1 MKKRSTRRVIT
12 LPLRPV
18 ISGSETVCSKK
29 RVAAYCR
36 VSTSSLEQQSSYQ
49 NQIRNYELAIKTNRD
64 YDFAGIYADEGKSG
78 TSLKRR
84 TEFNRMMQD
93 CRDGKIDLILTKSV
107 SRFGRNVVDC
117 LNSIRELKAIGVEVH
132 FEKENIFSLR
142 SEGEL
147 LLSVMSAVAENESQN
162 LSENVK
168 WGHRRRAEQG
178 RMESIPSGHLYG
190 YTKTRNGRLEIVEH
204 EAVVVRRVYQMY
216 LDGFGSYQIAEKLNN
231 AGIET
236 VLNKKW
242 TGTGIRNMLKNE
254 KYKGDVRT
262 SKTYSADHLTGRKV
276 INRGEVPSL
285 YYENTHPAIIDREIW
300 DCVQLEHQ
308 RQIDYCRKHGIIGLH
323 NHTEQFPLVGR
334 VICAECG
341 GAYRI
346 RGWCQKNNQVWR
358 CVNNLPERGTCN
370 NSIRLPLDFPEKAFV
385 TAWNRLVMD
394 KGQHEAEWQTLTDSD
409 DPLQRYRARELIRLV
424 DETGIIESMPCDL
437 MLKVLDHIKVGLAV
451 VSEL

>member
-1 MKKRSTRRVIT
+1 M
-12 LPLRPV
+12 
-18 ISGSETVCSKK
+18 
-29 RVAAYCR
+29 
-36 VSTSSLEQQSSYQ
+36 STSSLEQQNSYQ
-49 NQIRNYELAIKTNRD
+49 NQIRNYELAIKTNCD
-64 YDFAGIYADEGKSG
+64 YDFSGIYADEGKSG

-147 LLSVMSAVAENESQN
+147 LLSVMSAVAENESLN

-178 RMESIPSGHLYG
+178 RTESIPSGHLYG
-190 YTKTRNGRLEIVEH
+190 FTKTRNGCLEIVEH

-216 LDGFGSYQIAEKLNN
+216 LDGFGYYQIADKLNID
-231 AGIET
+231 GVGT
-236 VLNKKW
+236 VWNKKW
-242 TGTGIRNMLKNE
+242 TGTGISKMLKNE

-262 SKTYSADHLTGRKV
+262 SKSYSADHLTGRKV

-285 YYENTHPAIIDREIW
+285 YYENTHPAIVDRDIW

-308 RQIDYCRKHGIIGLH
+308 RQIDYCQKYGIIGLN
-323 NHTEQFPLVGR
+323 NHTEQFPLAGR

-358 CVNNLPERGTCN
+358 CVNNLPERGTCKN
-370 NSIRLPLDFPEKAFV
+370 GVKLPLNLPEKVFV
-385 TAWNRLVMD
+385 AAWNQLVRERDQYESDWQQTMD
-394 KGQHEAEWQTLTDSD
+394 GGDL
-409 DPLQRYRARELIRLV
+409 LQRYRAKDLLRLI
-424 DETGIIESMPCDL
+424 DEVGVVEAMPYEL
-437 MLKVLDHIKVGLAV
+437 MLKVLDHIEVEKVGSDHNFHVILA
-451 VSEL
+451 SALQTMTHQIHSGK